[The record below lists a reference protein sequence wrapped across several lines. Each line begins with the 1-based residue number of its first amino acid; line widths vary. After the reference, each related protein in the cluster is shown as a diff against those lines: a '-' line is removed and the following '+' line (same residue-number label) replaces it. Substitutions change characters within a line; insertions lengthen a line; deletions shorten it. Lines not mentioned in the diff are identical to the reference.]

1 MALMNITS
9 PHAHGPRKTATL
21 MRVVVITTLP
31 GLFALTWFFG
41 WGNLINVVWCSII
54 ALAAEALVLLIRK
67 RPLAFYLKDYSALVT
82 GVLLG
87 LALPPLAPWW
97 VSLVAVAFAIVIAKH
112 LYGGMGYNPFNPAM
126 VGFALVLISFPVAMT
141 TSWAAPVSLLE
152 NPMSFLDT
160 LSTIFGLG
168 SQAIDAF
175 TMATPLDIYKHE
187 ISHSIAQDVTQNP
200 VFGAYVAHGW
210 EWVNLAFLVGG
221 LFLLVKKVFTWHT
234 PVSMLVALAVMSL
247 TFGWDAD
254 QATPPLLH
262 LFAGATMLGA
272 FYIATDPVTSA
283 VSPQGKLIYGAGI
296 GILTYV
302 IRAYGSYPDAIAF
315 SVLLMNFA
323 APLIDTYTQPRTY
336 GYAKAKRGAKEAE

>member
-21 MRVVVITTLP
+21 MRVLVITTLP

-41 WGNLINVVWCSII
+41 WGNLINVIWCSII

-67 RPLAFYLKDYSALVT
+67 RPVAFYLRDYSALVT

-87 LALPPLAPWW
+87 LSLPALAPWW
-97 VSLVAVAFAIVIAKH
+97 VSLVAVAFAIIIAKH

-160 LSTIFGLG
+160 LSTIFGFG

-187 ISHSIAQDVTQNP
+187 IGHSLAQDVTQNP
-200 VFGAYVAHGW
+200 VFGAHVALGW
-210 EWVNLAFLVGG
+210 EWVNIGFLAGG
-221 LFLLVKKVFTWHT
+221 LFLLRKKVFTWHT
-234 PVSMLVALAVMSL
+234 PVSMLASLAIMSL
-247 TFGWDAD
+247 AFGWDAD

-302 IRAYGSYPDAIAF
+302 IRTYGSYPDAIAF

-336 GYAKAKRGAKEAE
+336 GYTKAKRGAKEAE

>member
-21 MRVVVITTLP
+21 MRVLVITTLP

-41 WGNLINVVWCSII
+41 WGNLINVIWCSII

-67 RPLAFYLKDYSALVT
+67 RPVAFYLRDYSALVT

-87 LALPPLAPWW
+87 LSLPALAPWW
-97 VSLVAVAFAIVIAKH
+97 VSLVAVAFAIIIAKH

-160 LSTIFGLG
+160 LSTIFGFG

-187 ISHSIAQDVTQNP
+187 IGHSLAQDVTQNP
-200 VFGAYVAHGW
+200 VFGAHVALGW
-210 EWVNLAFLVGG
+210 EWVNLAFLAGG
-221 LFLLVKKVFTWHT
+221 LFLLRKKVFTWHT
-234 PVSMLVALAVMSL
+234 PVSMLASLAIMSL
-247 TFGWDAD
+247 AFGWDAD

-302 IRAYGSYPDAIAF
+302 IRTYGSYPDAIAF

-336 GYAKAKRGAKEAE
+336 GYTKAKRGAKVAE